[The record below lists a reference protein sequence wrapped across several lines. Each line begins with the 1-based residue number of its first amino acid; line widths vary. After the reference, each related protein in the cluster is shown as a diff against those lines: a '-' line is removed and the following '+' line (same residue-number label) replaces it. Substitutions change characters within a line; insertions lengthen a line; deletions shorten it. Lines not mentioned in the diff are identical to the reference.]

1 MALSQQ
7 HRADLLL
14 VATTAIA
21 AFGWICSR
29 EAVAGMPVMAFIGV
43 RFLLASVIL
52 LLFCRAAEM
61 RHTLRLIKPVIL
73 SGLLQAANILLW
85 IYAVARTPSL
95 GEGAFIMS
103 LSMLFVPLFAWLIL
117 RNRPANSF
125 WIALPVGM
133 CGLALLTIKQDLHFQ
148 VSQLL
153 FLGAALLQAIYF
165 CVSTRFAGSVSV
177 QSLAAVQLGCTGA
190 LALLLSLMFESWPL
204 ELGWDTGWWLL
215 ASILI
220 ATSLR
225 FWMQLKGQS
234 MTSAANAALIMIL
247 EPLLTVLVAALWYGE
262 SMTLQ
267 QMLGCLLILLAL
279 FYYRWRQ
286 AKALAAC
293 AAD

>member
-1 MALSQQ
+1 MALAKQQ
-7 HRADLLL
+7 QADMLL

-29 EAVAGMPVMAFIGV
+29 EAVAGMPVMAFIGI
-43 RFLLASVIL
+43 RFLLASGTL
-52 LLFCRAAEM
+52 LLFCRAPEM
-61 RHTLRLIKPVIL
+61 RHTLRHIQPVLL

-85 IYAVARTPSL
+85 IYAVARTQSL

-103 LSMLFVPLFAWLIL
+103 LSMLFVPLFAWMIL
-117 RNRPANSF
+117 RNRPASSF
-125 WIALPVGM
+125 WIALPLGM
-133 CGLALLTIKQDLHFQ
+133 CGLALLTIKQDLRFE

-165 CVSTRFAGSVSV
+165 CLTTRFASTVPV
-177 QSLAAVQLGCTGA
+177 RSLAAVQLGCTGI
-190 LALLLSLMFESWPL
+190 LALLLSLIFERWPL
-204 ELGWDTGWWLL
+204 QPGFATWMWLL
-215 ASILI
+215 ASTLI

-225 FWMQLKGQS
+225 FWLQLTGQS

-247 EPLLTVLVAALWYGE
+247 EPLLTVLAAALWYGE

-286 AKALAAC
+286 AQALKSR
-293 AAD
+293 